1 QPGPPEPGQRPPPQG
16 EEQMLTITRGEMQR
30 MIAEAVAAKI
40 KQTPVEQPRVE
51 QPRIE
56 QARIEQPQNEQQPPE
71 REQQAQSHERQNR
84 RVDEEEDFDG
94 FSSSF
99 LNQFASVK
107 AQEKSYLT
115 LIGMQQKEGE
125 SLRDYVARYTRACV
139 DVPSAIEEIKS
150 GGLTRGLLPGLC
162 RNSLAKRPGRTFDE
176 VLGRCAKYMNV
187 EEAEAD
193 FLQAAKQKTEPQ
205 DEKKDKKL
213 VATTERKGSPRAER
227 EGRSKGWRTAQYTPL
242 SASHARIL
250 EVIEREIR
258 DDVVRWPRM
267 RKDGPTKPKSNLYC
281 RFHKDYGHNTD
292 KCRHLKNEIERLI
305 KAGHLK
311 EFVYKDRERTSR
323 RRERS
328 KSPRKRARTPDKEEL
343 PKKRGVIHMIFGGP
357 TDGDSNRARK
367 AYARGHHGKTE
378 VQQVEED
385 GPMMNFGPA
394 DVGAVERPHND
405 ALMITAQISGYEVQ
419 RIFVDTGSSV
429 NVIFFDCLKRMELDI
444 ELSPLHTSLF
454 GFNGSEVAPLGET
467 TLAIVLGEGDLRK
480 VKMVRFVV
488 VDVES
493 AYNVILGRPALNAFQ
508 AVVSTYHMKLKFP

>member
-1 QPGPPEPGQRPPPQG
+1 ARVEGRKTGSSRGHPFSQHILDADLPQG
-16 EEQMLTITRGEMQR
+16 FRELNIWYDGSTDPSRHLRSFENMAVLHRYNDPVQCRAFLTTLRGPAQDWFH
-30 MIAEAVAAKI
+30 
-40 KQTPVEQPRVE
+40 QLTPGAIR
-51 QPRIE
+51 
-56 QARIEQPQNEQQPPE
+56 
-71 REQQAQSHERQNR
+71 
-84 RVDEEEDFDG
+84 DFDG

-125 SLRDYVARYTRACV
+125 SLRDYVARYTRVCV
-139 DVPSAIEEIKS
+139 DVPSATEEIKS

-193 FLQAAKQKTEPQ
+193 FLQAAKPKPEPR
-205 DEKKDKKL
+205 DEKKDKKP

-227 EGRSKGWRTAQYTPL
+227 EGRPRGCRTAQYTPL
-242 SASHARIL
+242 SASRARIL
-250 EVIEREIR
+250 EVMEREIR
-258 DDVVRWPRM
+258 DNVVRWPQT

-292 KCRHLKNEIERLI
+292 ECRHLKNEIEILI

-311 EFVYKDRERTSR
+311 DPDIGL
-323 RRERS
+323 RS
-328 KSPRKRARTPDKEEL
+328 PE
-343 PKKRGVIHMIFGGP
+343 
-357 TDGDSNRARK
+357 
-367 AYARGHHGKTE
+367 
-378 VQQVEED
+378 
-385 GPMMNFGPA
+385 
-394 DVGAVERPHND
+394 
-405 ALMITAQISGYEVQ
+405 
-419 RIFVDTGSSV
+419 IFVDTGSSV

-454 GFNGSEVAPLGET
+454 GFNGSEVAPLGEA
-467 TLAIVLGEGDLRK
+467 TLAVVLGEGDLRK

-508 AVVSTYHMKLKFP
+508 AVLSTYHMKLKFPVGDKVGEARGDQRLSRTCYQIAVRTNQRTEVNERKKS

>member
-1 QPGPPEPGQRPPPQG
+1 TINPQARNDTLEQLLAQVRDLQARVEGRKTGSSRGHPFSQHILDADLPQG
-16 EEQMLTITRGEMQR
+16 FRELNIWYDGSTDPSRHLRSFENMAVLHRYNDPVQCRAFLTTLRGPAQDWFHQLPLG
-30 MIAEAVAAKI
+30 AV
-40 KQTPVEQPRVE
+40 R
-51 QPRIE
+51 
-56 QARIEQPQNEQQPPE
+56 
-71 REQQAQSHERQNR
+71 
-84 RVDEEEDFDG
+84 DFDG

-115 LIGMQQKEGE
+115 
-125 SLRDYVARYTRACV
+125 
-139 DVPSAIEEIKS
+139 
-150 GGLTRGLLPGLC
+150 
-162 RNSLAKRPGRTFDE
+162 
-176 VLGRCAKYMNV
+176 
-187 EEAEAD
+187 
-193 FLQAAKQKTEPQ
+193 
-205 DEKKDKKL
+205 
-213 VATTERKGSPRAER
+213 TT
-227 EGRSKGWRTAQYTPL
+227 QYTPL

-250 EVIEREIR
+250 EVIKREIR
-258 DDVVRWPRM
+258 DNVVRWPRT
-267 RKDGPTKPKSNLYC
+267 RKDGPTKPKSNMYC

-292 KCRHLKNEIERLI
+292 ECRHLKNEIERLI

-323 RRERS
+323 RGKRS
-328 KSPRKRARTPDKEEL
+328 KSPHKRARTPDKEEL
-343 PKKRGVIHMIFGGP
+343 PQKRGVIHMIFGGP

-385 GPMMNFGPA
+385 GPVMNFGPA
-394 DVGAVERPHND
+394 DMGAVERPHND

-467 TLAIVLGEGDLRK
+467 TPAVVLGEGDLRK

-493 AYNVILGRPALNAFQ
+493 AYNVILGRPALNTFQ
-508 AVVSTYHMKLKFP
+508 EVVSTYHMKLKFPVGDKVGEARGDQRLSRTCYQIA